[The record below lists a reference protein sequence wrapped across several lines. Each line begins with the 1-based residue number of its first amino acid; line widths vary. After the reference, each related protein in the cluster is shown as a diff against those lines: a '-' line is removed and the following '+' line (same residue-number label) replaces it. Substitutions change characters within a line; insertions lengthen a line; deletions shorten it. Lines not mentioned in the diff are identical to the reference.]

1 FIAEGVDQTR
11 GWFYTLHA
19 IGTLVFDKKAY
30 KNVVS
35 NGLVLDKNGQKMS
48 KRLGNAVDPFDT
60 LAEHG
65 PDATRWYMISNANPW
80 DNLKFD
86 LDGITEVRRKFFG
99 TLYNT
104 YAFFALYANI
114 DKFKYQE
121 DEIESAQRPEI
132 DQWILSLLNT
142 LVEKVDRYYQEF
154 EPTKAARA
162 IQTFVDEQLS
172 NWYVRL
178 CRRRFWKGDYTEDK
192 ISAYQTL
199 YTCLVTISKIMSPI
213 SPFFADQL
221 YQDLERVT
229 GKENLSSVHLSDFP
243 VVNEKLINKDLEEK
257 MALAQQI
264 SSLTLSLR
272 KKVGINVRQPLNKIL
287 IPVFDEKFE
296 IQIQHVSDLILS
308 ETNIKLIEYIKDTSG
323 IISKKIKPNFR
334 SLGAKVGKDMKL
346 VSGEINAMG
355 AAEIEQL
362 ETNGSYALKNSDHSI
377 TLEDVEITA
386 EDVAGWQVA
395 TLGRLT
401 VALDVQITP
410 ALKAEGISRELI
422 NRIQNLRKD
431 NRLEVTDRI
440 RVRISDVPEITS
452 DCQARAESI

>member
-1 FIAEGVDQTR
+1 
-11 GWFYTLHA
+11 
-19 IGTLVFDKKAY
+19 
-30 KNVVS
+30 
-35 NGLVLDKNGQKMS
+35 MS
-48 KRLGNAVDPFDT
+48 KRLGNAVDPFKT
-60 LAEHG
+60 IEKYG
-65 PDATRWYMISNANPW
+65 PDATRWYMISNAAPW
-80 DNLKFD
+80 ENLKFNKEL
-86 LDGITEVRRKFFG
+86 LDEVRRKFFG

-121 DEIESAQRPEI
+121 AEIDSTQRPEI

-287 IPVFDEKFE
+287 IPVLDEKFE
-296 IQIQHVSDLILS
+296 RQVQHVSDLILS

-355 AAEIEQL
+355 AAEIEKL

-410 ALKAEGISRELI
+410 ELKAEGLSRELI
-422 NRIQNLRKD
+422 NRLQNLRKESG
-431 NRLEVTDRI
+431 LEVTDRI
-440 RVRISDVPEITS
+440 NVRLTADKELQDAIEDNLSYICNEILADSLEFGILENTG
-452 DCQARAESI
+452 SIEIDGKEIMVELKKV